1 MKDNLEQTKKY
12 SELLEFYGRLL
23 TTSQQQIM
31 SDYYLFDLSLG
42 EISENRKISRSAVL
56 DTITKTAKKLEKFE
70 GKLGLVK
77 HFKEGKEKSRGQ
89 VLAALEELEGKIKH
103 GI

>member
-12 SELLEFYGRLL
+12 SSLLEFYGRLL
-23 TTSQQQIM
+23 TASQQQIM

-42 EISENRKISRSAVL
+42 EISENRKISRSAAL
-56 DTITKTAKKLEKFE
+56 DTIQKASKKLESFE
-70 GKLGLVK
+70 EKLGLVK
-77 HFKEGKEKSRGQ
+77 AFDESRAKSRGQ
-89 VLAALEELEGKIKH
+89 ALIAIEELEGKIKH